1 MAKDAYYFPHDS
13 NAKDDPKA
21 VLLIEQLGLEGYG
34 IYWVL
39 IETLRDQPSYR
50 YPLNLIGAIAR
61 RYLTSSEKVAA
72 VIRNYRLF
80 EVEDEEFFLSPS
92 LRRRMERINNKRL
105 LLSEAGKKGRAK
117 QLQLSASTPGPPPGH
132 SSATPGQS
140 KQNKTKQIAIA
151 TRLRDIVLLRRKR
164 TITEKTI
171 SDWFN
176 QIRLLVEKDS
186 RSLEEINIS
195 LDWYEKHWGDEYVP
209 VIESAKSLREKYDKL
224 LNAISRGGGSV
235 VSLKPNCKTCEYN
248 QKRACP
254 KISEKGFDVLTCE
267 YFKVVDNG

>member
-1 MAKDAYYFPHDS
+1 MTKDAYYFPHDS

-151 TRLRDIVLLRRKR
+151 TRLKDIVLLRRKR

-171 SDWFN
+171 SDWGN
-176 QIRLLVEKDS
+176 QIRLLIEKDS
-186 RSLEEINIS
+186 RTEEEINIS